1 MAPRS
6 TAASKLPLAT
16 LAERA
21 DRHALYQTAV
31 NAPEDNID
39 FIQEVYRGM
48 RGRAAR
54 TLKEDFCGTALMAV
68 AWAQRSPHNR
78 AVGVDFDAA
87 TLEWGK
93 RHNVIPAGPAVAR
106 RVELVQGDVLED
118 SPHRVDVVA
127 ALNFSYYLL
136 TTRRQLVTY
145 FMNALSCLRPGGL
158 LVLDC
163 IGGTEAVAD
172 FEEERDCGDFSYIWA
187 QRGFNPLDH
196 SSECSISFAFPDGSR
211 LDPAFAYRWR
221 MWTMPEIRDC
231 LEEAGFS
238 QVRIFWEYTAE
249 NGDAEYV
256 EVATEQNQEIWL
268 TYLVA
273 SP

>member
-6 TAASKLPLAT
+6 TAASKLLPVT

-21 DRHALYQTAV
+21 DRHALYQLAV
-31 NAPEDNID
+31 NAPEDNLD
-39 FIQEVYRGM
+39 FIQEVYREM
-48 RGRAAR
+48 RGRAPR

-68 AWAQRSPHNR
+68 TWAQRSPHNR

-87 TLEWGK
+87 TLEWG
-93 RHNVIPAGPAVAR
+93 RRNNLAPAGPAVAR
-106 RVELVQGDVLED
+106 RVELVEGDVLD
-118 SPHRVDVVA
+118 PSPHRADVVC

-136 TTRRQLVTY
+136 TTRRRLVSY
-145 FMNALSCLRPGGL
+145 FANARRCLRPGGL
-158 LVLDC
+158 FVLDC

-172 FEEERDCGDFSYIWA
+172 FEEERDCGEFSYIWA

-196 SSECSISFAFPDGSR
+196 TSRCSISFAFPDGSR
-211 LDPAFAYRWR
+211 LEPAFAYSWR

-231 LEEAGFS
+231 LEEAGFG
-238 QVRIFWEYTAE
+238 QVRIFWEYTGE
-249 NGDAEYV
+249 GGEAEYA
-256 EVATEQNQEIWL
+256 EVASEQNQEIWL

-273 SP
+273 SV